1 MLVEWKSVVSCN
13 IYLVFLIYF
22 TLYEGLFASQPELT
36 IFAFYFQDGGK
47 TGAQKIEVLE
57 HKLTYFDDQSIHIS
71 LSKVEILS

>member
-1 MLVEWKSVVSCN
+1 MRP
-13 IYLVFLIYF
+13 
-22 TLYEGLFASQPELT
+22 LFASQPELS

-71 LSKVEILS
+71 LSKVENLS